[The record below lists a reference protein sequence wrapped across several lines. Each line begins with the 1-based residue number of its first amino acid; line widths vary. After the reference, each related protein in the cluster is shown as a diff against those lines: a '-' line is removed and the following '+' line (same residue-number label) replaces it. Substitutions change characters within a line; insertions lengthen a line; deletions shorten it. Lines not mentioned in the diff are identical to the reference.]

1 MNGAATRRS
10 VSPTVMEGP
19 ALEQLLSESLPA
31 SRPQTRGRNRGKSL
45 ARGLSVQ
52 VAYATIDAILV
63 CMIGAAVLWA
73 RFGIGLLLGPGHHLF
88 DGAAG
93 HLYVGVF
100 LLYSGLVVMGCASQ
114 ALYRTPR
121 DRSVLDETLMVARAV
136 GLATALLVIFIF
148 TSGNREI
155 SRFVVVSA
163 GALNVLTLSGWR
175 YFKRRLVLRRSLE
188 GIGVSRVLIVGTGRM
203 GRALAKWFGDNR
215 HLGYEVCGFL
225 DSNAST
231 DPKVLGGISDLRKVV
246 LTQFVDEVFV
256 MLPFERESVKEIVLE
271 ARELR
276 LGLKLLPDLYDGLGW
291 RAPLHMM
298 GGFPVM
304 DLHWQPIPAVGLA
317 VKRALDILA
326 SVFALAVTAPLLAL
340 LAILIR
346 MDSPGPFLYVADRVG
361 LKGRKFRCYKLRTM
375 VADADFHKEKLRSA
389 NDRSGPFFK
398 LEDDPRVTR
407 TGRCLRRSSLDEL
420 PQLWNV
426 LRGDMSLVG
435 PRPHPV
441 DDYERYSI
449 EHLRRLDVSPGL
461 TGLWQVTARNDPSFE
476 TSMALDLEYIENW
489 SLLLDFKILLKT
501 LPAVFN
507 GTGH

>member
-1 MNGAATRRS
+1 
-10 VSPTVMEGP
+10 
-19 ALEQLLSESLPA
+19 
-31 SRPQTRGRNRGKSL
+31 
-45 ARGLSVQ
+45 
-52 VAYATIDAILV
+52 
-63 CMIGAAVLWA
+63 
-73 RFGIGLLLGPGHHLF
+73 
-88 DGAAG
+88 
-93 HLYVGVF
+93 
-100 LLYSGLVVMGCASQ
+100 
-114 ALYRTPR
+114 
-121 DRSVLDETLMVARAV
+121 
-136 GLATALLVIFIF
+136 
-148 TSGNREI
+148 
-155 SRFVVVSA
+155 
-163 GALNVLTLSGWR
+163 
-175 YFKRRLVLRRSLE
+175 
-188 GIGVSRVLIVGTGRM
+188 M

-215 HLGYEVCGFL
+215 HLGYDVCGFL
-225 DSNAST
+225 DSNPST
-231 DPKVLGGISDLRKVV
+231 DPRVLGAVTDLRKVV

-256 MLPFERESVKEIVLE
+256 TLPFERESVKEIVLE